1 MTRSPTATATGTPCA
16 TCTWRDDFSGSLD
29 PAWSWV
35 RGDATH
41 WSLGGRLG
49 FLRITTQAGNLA
61 ASSNDARNLLL
72 QPAPGGDYEITTRV
86 EFAPTQNTQQADLL
100 VYQND
105 DNYLTLSRLYD
116 NALGGNAVQFVHET
130 GGTATAVDL
139 NTDLTIIYLRI
150 VKVGTTY
157 TGYYSPDGIGWT
169 QVGQFTGV
177 SLAAPQ
183 VGLSAWNGGS
193 ATEIP
198 ADFDW
203 FCLNTSA
210 GIHGQVTKNRTPAAG
225 TDLDLSFW
233 NGTAWSTQATTT
245 TGADGHYCF
254 TGVSSLGAGQIYN
267 VEYSNPADDPADLW
281 NWFANKIT
289 AYTAGGAAP
298 GGDFD
303 VADIALTSPSNGA
316 IVTLPAQFCWTP
328 RNVPSDNYVLVFYYA
343 NTGETATTNYLG
355 NISCVNLTGLPPS
368 WPSGATYMWWV
379 RAYQGDDPDTTPYN
393 YGDSY
398 GDRLAQINF
407 AASASGSEGESLH
420 LVPNK
425 K

>member
-1 MTRSPTATATGTPCA
+1 
-16 TCTWRDDFSGSLD
+16 
-29 PAWSWV
+29 V

-41 WSLGGRLG
+41 RSLSDRSG
-49 FLRITTQAGNLA
+49 FLRITTQAGDLA
-61 ASSNDARNLLL
+61 ANSNDARNLLL
-72 QPAPGGDYEITTRV
+72 RSAPGDDYEITTRV
-86 EFAPTQNTQQADLL
+86 EFTPMQNTQQADLL

-139 NTDLTIIYLRI
+139 STDLTIIYLRI

-183 VGLSAWNGGS
+183 IGLSAWNGGS
-193 ATEIP
+193 APEIP

-203 FCLNTSA
+203 FCLNTST
-210 GIHGQVTKNRTPAAG
+210 GIHGQITKNQTPAAG
-225 TDLDLSFW
+225 LDLELRFW
-233 NGTAWSTQATTT
+233 NGTAWSTRTTTT

-254 TGVSSLGAGQIYN
+254 TGVPSLDASQIYYVRYLN
-267 VEYSNPADDPADLW
+267 TTSSPNPGPDYLW
-281 NWFANKIT
+281 DWRGNKIVS
-289 AYTAGGAAP
+289 YTAGATVP

-303 VADIALTSPSNGA
+303 VDDISLVSPADGA
-316 IVTLPAQFCWTP
+316 SVTLPAQFCWTP
-328 RNVPSDNYVLVFYYA
+328 RNVPSDNYVLGFYYA
-343 NTGETATTNYLG
+343 GTDETATTSYLG
-355 NISCVNLTGLPPS
+355 NIPCVNLTGLPPS
-368 WPSGATYMWWV
+368 WPSGATYTWWV
-379 RAYQGDDPDTTPYN
+379 RAYQGDDPGTTLYN

-398 GDRLAQINF
+398 GDRLVDINF
-407 AASASGSEGESLH
+407 TASASGVEGASLH
-420 LVPNK
+420 LIPNEK
-425 K
+425 